1 MTRKEKLMDL
11 MVRKEKAALGEES
24 KELGQISKK
33 AATAEAQTNQLR
45 NLLAESN
52 AGNSGMVS
60 KGQLASNMW
69 FGNAIATQLVKTE
82 EQQQKHQALLQEAR
96 LRVAKAEQRVRIYG
110 EKAQETRREARAE
123 ADAKEDARLSER
135 GVQPK

>member
-1 MTRKEKLMDL
+1 
-11 MVRKEKAALGEES
+11 
-24 KELGQISKK
+24 
-33 AATAEAQTNQLR
+33 
-45 NLLAESN
+45 
-52 AGNSGMVS
+52 MVS

-82 EQQQKHQALLQEAR
+82 EQQQKHEALLQEAR
-96 LRVAKAEQRVRIYG
+96 MRVAKAEQRVRIYG

-123 ADAKEDARLSER
+123 ADAKEDARLGER